1 MRTRMI
7 RLVGT
12 AVLLWVASLPAAADG
27 WKLEADD
34 YTADYT
40 GASTANG
47 MLGILPWKEPFS
59 IRHVVLN
66 HVFELN
72 DRTGVNCAVRGID
85 PFSMTM
91 RVDGREIDGD
101 AISGWRQTIDMRRA
115 EHTTTFVA
123 DGKLRVAYSVIE
135 IGRAHV

>member
-1 MRTRMI
+1 
-7 RLVGT
+7 
-12 AVLLWVASLPAAADG
+12 
-27 WKLEADD
+27 
-34 YTADYT
+34 
-40 GASTANG
+40 

-72 DRTGVNCAVRGID
+72 DDTGVNCAVRGVN

-91 RVDGREIDGD
+91 CVDGREIDGT
-101 AISGWRQTIDMRRA
+101 AVSGWRRPSTCGRA

-123 DGKLRVAYSVIE
+123 DGKLRVTYSVVALRNMPYAALIDVE
-135 IGRAHV
+135 VTALQDAGADFRNAMQGPRG

>member
-1 MRTRMI
+1 MRTRLI

-12 AVLLWVASLPAAADG
+12 AALLWGASLPAAADG
-27 WKLEADD
+27 WTLRADD
-34 YTADYT
+34 YAADYT

-66 HVFELN
+66 HVFEQN
-72 DRTGVNCAVRGID
+72 DDTGVNCAVRGVN

-91 RVDGREIDGD
+91 CVDGREIDGT
-101 AISGWRQTIDMRRA
+101 AVSGWRQTIDMRRA
-115 EHTTTFVA
+115 EHTMTFVA
-123 DGKLRVAYSVIE
+123 DGKLRVTYSVVAL
-135 IGRAHV
+135 RNMP

>member
-72 DRTGVNCAVRGID
+72 DRTGV
-85 PFSMTM
+85 
-91 RVDGREIDGD
+91 
-101 AISGWRQTIDMRRA
+101 
-115 EHTTTFVA
+115 
-123 DGKLRVAYSVIE
+123 
-135 IGRAHV
+135 